1 MAKDVRKDILWRA
14 YLVYLAVLIFALV
27 LIGKVVYIQTAEG
40 DYWRTKAKELTIDT
54 LKVEAIRGD
63 ICSDD
68 GSLLSTSVPIYEVRI
83 DFGAITKELFNKDVD
98 SLSSQLSKLFKDKSK
113 NEYKQILISAQR
125 HKDRYFLLKRDATY
139 SQLKQ
144 LRTFGILKAG
154 KYRGGRIEISK
165 TRRVMPYQNLA
176 MRTVGFERQ
185 GISVGIEGAYS
196 TQLKGKNGLSLK
208 QKIAGGIWMP
218 LSDENQI
225 EPQNGN
231 DIISTIDINIQDVA
245 ENSLMQNLALHNA
258 HHGCVILM
266 EVQTGYI
273 KAIANLTRSKDGT
286 YVEQFNYAIGESS
299 EPGSTFKLP
308 TMMAALEDGLIDLN
322 ETVNTGNGVMKFFDQ
337 EMVDSHKGGYGTI
350 TAEQAFI
357 NSSNVG
363 VSKLLYKS
371 YFKHPEKFIS
381 RLYSFGINK
390 PLNLEIG
397 GEAPPYIKNTKSKT
411 WSKVSLPWMSVGYEV
426 RITPM
431 QTLTFYN
438 AVANNGRMVK
448 PLFVKEIRQ
457 TGKVI
462 ETFNP
467 IVINESICSKSTIEK
482 AKKML
487 LGVVE
492 SGTGK
497 GLKSN
502 LYKIAG
508 KTGTAQIA
516 RGNTGYG
523 EDGNMSYKASFV
535 GYFPADNP
543 KYSCIVVIN
552 DPVNGTYYGASV
564 AGPVFKEIAD
574 KLYATK
580 LSTVAVTSVMN
591 PNFMAPIVKTGNQLD
606 LNKIYQSLNFLV
618 RSDNPSAEWVESDA
632 IKTTVNLKEK
642 KMATNIVP
650 NVVGMGTRDAIYILE
665 NAGLKVVLNG
675 RGLVKSQSIS
685 AGSKIVNG
693 AIIQL
698 VLTRTVA
705 ADTLKEFFIKK
716 TALDKQNELL
726 AEKKNADIKDSLK
739 TKKDDKKEKVTK
751 VKDPKKNKNSKKT
764 KNKGKGNKP
773 KTPKNN
779 NQH

>member
-14 YLVYLAVLIFALV
+14 YLVYLAVLVFAIV
-27 LIGKVVYIQTAEG
+27 LIGKVIYIQTAEG

-83 DFGAITKELFNKDVD
+83 DFGAISKELFNKDID
-98 SLSSQLSKLFKDKSK
+98 SLSSQLSKLFQDKSK
-113 NEYKQILISAQR
+113 NEYKQLLISSQR

-139 SQLKQ
+139 SQLKK
-144 LRTFGILKAG
+144 LRTFAILKAG
-154 KYRGGRIEISK
+154 KYKGGRIEIAK

-176 MRTVGFERQ
+176 MRTIGFERQ
-185 GISVGIEGAYS
+185 GISVGIEGAY
-196 TQLKGKNGLSLK
+196 TNQLKGKNGLSLK

-231 DIISTIDINIQDVA
+231 DIISTIDVNIQDVA
-245 ENSLMQNLALHNA
+245 ENSLMQNLTLHNA

-273 KAIANLTRSKDGT
+273 KAIANLTRTKDGS

-350 TAEQAFI
+350 TAEQAFT

-363 VSKLLYKS
+363 VSKLIYKS
-371 YFKHPEKFIS
+371 YFQHPDRFIK

-397 GEAPPYIKNTKSKT
+397 GEAPPYIKNTKSKS

-438 AVANNGRMVK
+438 AVANNGKMVK

-462 ETFNP
+462 QTFNP
-467 IVINESICSKSTIEK
+467 IVINESICSKATIDK

-487 LGVVE
+487 EGVVE
-492 SGTGK
+492 NGTGK

-543 KYSCIVVIN
+543 KYTCIVVIN
-552 DPVNGTYYGASV
+552 DPAKGTYYGGSV

-580 LSTVAVTSVMN
+580 LSTIPITSVVN
-591 PNFMAPIVKTGNQLD
+591 PNFIAPTVTTGNQID
-606 LNKIYQSLNFLV
+606 LNKIYKSLNFVV
-618 RSDNPSAEWVESDA
+618 RTDNPSAEWVESDA
-632 IKTTVNLKEK
+632 LKSAVNMKEK

-650 NVVGMGTRDAIYILE
+650 NVIGMGTRDAIYILE
-665 NAGLKVVLNG
+665 NAGLKVILNG

-685 AGSKIVNG
+685 AGTKITEG
-693 AIIQL
+693 AFIQL
-698 VLTRTVA
+698 TLTRTVA
-705 ADTLKEFFIKK
+705 SDTLKEYYVKK
-716 TALDKQNELL
+716 LIIEKENLLL
-726 AEKKNADIKDSLK
+726 AEKKNASLVDSLK
-739 TKKDDKKEKVTK
+739 LKKDKNLKPKDNKKNKN
-751 VKDPKKNKNSKKT
+751 PKKNKNKV
-764 KNKGKGNKP
+764 KNNKA